1 MDRPTMELTATVL
14 DTDDVRRLSEFYMRL
29 LGWSL
34 KTDELPGWRTLQAP
48 GGAGLSFQLEPEH
61 QPPVWPASEGQTRMQ
76 THLDILVQD
85 LDPAVAWAQEC
96 GAQLAEFQP
105 QEGVRV
111 MQDPAGHPFCLY
123 LPGH

>member
-1 MDRPTMELTATVL
+1 MELTATVL
-14 DTDDVRRLSEFYMRL
+14 DTDDVKLLSEFYLRL

-34 KTDELPGWRTLQAP
+34 EKDELPDWRTLKAP
-48 GGAGLSFQLEPEH
+48 EGAGLSFQLEPGH
-61 QPPVWPASEGQTRMQ
+61 QRPVWPASPGQTRMQ

-85 LDPAVAWAQEC
+85 LEQAVAWAQEC
-96 GAQLAEFQP
+96 GAELAEFQP

-111 MQDPAGHPFCLY
+111 MQDPAGHPFCVY

>member
-14 DTDDVRRLSEFYMRL
+14 DTDDVKLLSEFYLRL

-34 KTDELPGWRTLQAP
+34 EKDELPDWRTLKAP
-48 GGAGLSFQLEPEH
+48 EGAGLSFQLEPGH
-61 QPPVWPASEGQTRMQ
+61 QRPVWPASPGQTRMQ

-85 LDPAVAWAQEC
+85 LEQAVAWAQEC
-96 GAQLAEFQP
+96 GAELADFQP

-111 MQDPAGHPFCLY
+111 MQDPSGHPFCVY